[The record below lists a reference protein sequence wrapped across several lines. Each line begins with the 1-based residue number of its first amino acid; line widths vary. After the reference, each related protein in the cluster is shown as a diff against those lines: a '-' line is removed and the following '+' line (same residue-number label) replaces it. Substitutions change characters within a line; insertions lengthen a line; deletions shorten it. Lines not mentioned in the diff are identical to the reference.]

1 MQSFTRKLFSAFS
14 AGLVMLLMAAPGRAQ
29 VAVDVASS
37 VEGTSEETGSVAVNV
52 GALDGEDV
60 LSFDFTVEYDPAVIT
75 ITGTE
80 SAGTISEGLDVATS
94 TPTAS
99 TFQVDATSDEALSG
113 SGALIWLEYEFVED
127 GSSSLSLSEFTFN
140 DGTPEAA
147 MGDVTLMLPNTG
159 AEPESIVR
167 LPVFVNGLEEEGVLA
182 YDFTVTFDPA
192 VLTLDGVLVGGTL
205 SSDATV
211 NLTSEEGSIRVV
223 GASGTALDGSGV
235 LIFLT
240 GTSDGDGSTD
250 LNFSEIVLNDGEPAA
265 EWIGGSLEIGVGL
278 AEEEPAEVPGSFALH
293 GNYPNP
299 FNPSTTIR
307 FDLPASAAVS
317 VQIFDVLGRQVM
329 ALPSSMMQAG
339 ADRSLQINASALSSG
354 TYLYRLVARTS
365 TETMVRSG
373 QMMLVK

>member
-1 MQSFTRKLFSAFS
+1 
-14 AGLVMLLMAAPGRAQ
+14 MLLMAAPGRAQ